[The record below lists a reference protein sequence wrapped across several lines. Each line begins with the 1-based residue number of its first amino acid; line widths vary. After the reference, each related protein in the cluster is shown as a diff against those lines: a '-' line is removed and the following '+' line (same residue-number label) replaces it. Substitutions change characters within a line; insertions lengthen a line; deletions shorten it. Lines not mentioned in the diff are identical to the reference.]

1 MLTSYIIWVYIL
13 DMNDSPNQIFEQIK
27 RVNEYNSEFWSAREL
42 AKILE
47 YSDYRNFQI
56 VIEKAKLSC
65 KKSGQSIK
73 YHFVDITETI
83 LMPKNASKNI
93 RNTTLSRYACYLIMQ
108 NADPSKEVVA
118 LGQTY
123 FALQTR
129 RQELQ
134 DQLVEDQKRVYLR
147 GEMVTHGKHL
157 AGAAS
162 VAGVKN
168 YGTFMNYGYMGLY
181 GGLDSKQIHTRKKLK
196 KDEKIL
202 DHMGSEELAANI
214 FRTTQADAKLRREQI
229 MGEARANQVH
239 FEVGKKVRKMIKEL
253 GGTMPEKLPVAD
265 KITLARRRLK
275 KSQLGIE

>member
-1 MLTSYIIWVYIL
+1 
-13 DMNDSPNQIFEQIK
+13 MNDSPNQIFEQIK

-118 LGQTY
+118 IGQTY

-129 RQELQ
+129 RR
-134 DQLVEDQKRVYLR
+134 QK
-147 GEMVTHGKHL
+147 
-157 AGAAS
+157 
-162 VAGVKN
+162 
-168 YGTFMNYGYMGLY
+168 
-181 GGLDSKQIHTRKKLK
+181 I
-196 KDEKIL
+196 
-202 DHMGSEELAANI
+202 
-214 FRTTQADAKLRREQI
+214 
-229 MGEARANQVH
+229 
-239 FEVGKKVRKMIKEL
+239 
-253 GGTMPEKLPVAD
+253 
-265 KITLARRRLK
+265 
-275 KSQLGIE
+275 SQLGIE

>member
-1 MLTSYIIWVYIL
+1 
-13 DMNDSPNQIFEQIK
+13 MNDSPNQIFEQIK
-27 RVNEYNSEFWSAREL
+27 NVNDYNQEYWLAREL
-42 AKILE
+42 AKIL
-47 YSDYRNFQI
+47 DYQKYANFQI
-56 VIEKAKLSC
+56 VISKAKESC

-73 YHFVDITETI
+73 NHFADVGKMIKLGST
-83 LMPKNASKNI
+83 ASREVKD
-93 RNTTLSRYACYLIMQ
+93 TTLSRYACYLIMQ

-134 DQLVEDQKRVYLR
+134 NQLLEDQKRVYLR
-147 GEMVTHGKHL
+147 GEMLTHGKHL